1 MPKQVEAGILGRN
14 ETGGIPLE
22 ERYINMHRQTS
33 TRQSASPRRREEDWE
48 EPPRRRAPSRA
59 APAPRRRMAG
69 GQNPVTAVLM
79 GFYKFLVVI
88 SVLIVAV
95 YAGSRFLIRPPE
107 QKAPAAPP
115 AQAGNKTDPSAGPS
129 GTGTPSAV
137 TPAGRQPR
145 KGVYNILLAATDAE
159 GTRTDTM
166 MVLCYDTTEQ
176 TVGVVSVPRDTLLA
190 RESGNPR
197 LVYGKG
203 GVEQRAADI
212 SQMLGI
218 PIDYYIKVNI
228 RGFISL
234 VDYLNGVDF
243 YIPCDMNYDDPIQ
256 DLHIHYKKGTTHLT
270 GQQAMEVA
278 RFRKNN
284 DSSGYS
290 DTGRTETQQKLLIAL
305 AKKVLSWGN
314 ITKINGFVEIF
325 NQSVDTDLSLND
337 MLYFAGQA
345 LNLDLSAAITTA
357 TLPGRGDGVYRGY
370 TWCYELDPEGTLE
383 VVNQLINP
391 YDQPLTLDDM
401 NLAKA
406 ERYTQG

>member
-1 MPKQVEAGILGRN
+1 M
-14 ETGGIPLE
+14 E
-22 ERYINMHRQTS
+22 ERYINVS
-33 TRQSASPRRREEDWE
+33 RRSSGRRGGAGH
-48 EPPRRRAPSRA
+48 EPPRREAPPHKRSRGGRS
-59 APAPRRRMAG
+59 PA
-69 GQNPVTAVLM
+69 VSLLM
-79 GFYKFLVVI
+79 GVYKALVVV
-88 SVLIVAV
+88 SVLIVAGYV
-95 YAGSRFLIRPPE
+95 GFQLMIKEPE
-107 QKAPAAPP
+107 QAPVPP
-115 AQAGNKTDPSAGPS
+115 PTQAGVSPS
-129 GTGTPSAV
+129 GNGGGGTAS
-137 TPAGRQPR
+137 GSGSSSGERLERR
-145 KGVYNILLAATDAE
+145 KGVYNFLLAATDAE
-159 GTRTDTM
+159 GYRTDIM
-166 MVLCYDTTEQ
+166 MVMCYDTVEQ
-176 TVGVVSVPRDTLLA
+176 RVGVVSVPRDTLVA
-190 RESGNPR
+190 RKSGNPH

-203 GVEQRAADI
+203 GVEQRREDI
-212 SQMLGI
+212 SQMMGI

-284 DSSGYS
+284 DGSGYS